1 MCNNRNK
8 LIAVFV
14 ITLVVLIT
22 SLVVCALMLGLFVI
36 SRTTSAPNSASQNP
50 ARVGLPTGQQA
61 DLEEEIKRVEA
72 EIDKIFADT
81 LAQLPSIPND
91 FGSRMKRV
99 QTLGKILL
107 FDKQLSVNR
116 NQACTFCHMPDVDF
130 TGPISILNMT
140 TVAYPGSVRNAS
152 ADPAHSRYGHRK
164 PQSDT
169 YYPVLQYNQAQ
180 GDFYGGNFWDLRATG
195 AYLQNPAA
203 EQAQDPPIDPN
214 EMGMP
219 DTACVV
225 RRLSQSPYRWFFEAV
240 WGPQSFVITWPADVD
255 QVCGKPGPP
264 PADDPLPV
272 RLSAADRGRSNATY
286 DQFALAIA
294 AYEAAPEISP
304 FSSKFDYALANP
316 DQRILTPDEQAGW
329 DLFHGKAKC
338 NTCHLDGTESLAG
351 KNARKITPGDVGS
364 KAPLF
369 TDFTSSNLGVPRNPA
384 IPYYTENKP
393 DRYGYTANPAGSA
406 FVDKGVGDFLRNP
419 RLNPN
424 SEWARLAPQFDGK
437 FQVST
442 LRNVDKRPRPDF
454 VKAYMHN
461 GYFKSLKEVVHFYNT
476 RDKLPRCQHGAP
488 GEKVTCWPAPDVPQN
503 MDKTIGNLGLTNE
516 QEDQLV
522 AFMKTLTDGYK
533 PQQAH
538 QRK

>member
-1 MCNNRNK
+1 MTR
-8 LIAVFV
+8 
-14 ITLVVLIT
+14 IT
-22 SLVVCALMLGLFVI
+22 SLVICALMLGLFVI
-36 SRTTSAPNSASQNP
+36 SQSFSSPNGSPQNQAPA
-50 ARVGLPTGQQA
+50 G
-61 DLEEEIKRVEA
+61 LEEEIKRVEA
-72 EIDKIFADT
+72 EIDRIFAET
-81 LAQLPSIPND
+81 LAQLPSIPSD
-91 FGSRMKRV
+91 AGSRMKRV
-99 QTLGKILL
+99 QTLGKLML
-107 FDKQLSVNR
+107 FDKQPSVNR

-152 ADPAHSRYGHRK
+152 ADPAQSRYGHRK
-164 PQSDT
+164 PQSYT
-169 YYPVLQYNQAQ
+169 YAPYYPPLQYK
-180 GDFYGGNFWDLRATG
+180 
-195 AYLQNPAA
+195 
-203 EQAQDPPIDPN
+203 QAQDPPVDPN

-240 WGPQSFVITWPADVD
+240 WGKQSFAITWPADVD

-272 RLSAADRGRSNATY
+272 HLSPEARGRSNATY

-316 DQRILTPDEQAGW
+316 DQQVLTPDEQAGW
-329 DLFHGKAKC
+329 DLFHGNAKC

-351 KNARKITPGDVGS
+351 KTSRRITPSDVGS

-369 TDFTSSNLGVPRNPA
+369 TDFTSSNLGIPRNQA
-384 IPYYTENKP
+384 IPYYNENKP
-393 DRYGYTANPAGSA
+393 DKYGYIANPAGSA
-406 FVDKGVGDFLRNP
+406 FVDKGVGAFLSDP

-424 SEWARLAPQFDGK
+424 SDWARLASQFDGK

-461 GYFKSLKEVVHFYNT
+461 GYLKSLKEVVHFYNT

-488 GEKVTCWPAPDVPQN
+488 GEKTTCWPAPEVPQN
-503 MDKTIGNLGLTNE
+503 MDTTIGNLGLTNE

-533 PQQAH
+533 LQQSH
-538 QRK
+538 TKK

>member
-1 MCNNRNK
+1 MTR
-8 LIAVFV
+8 
-14 ITLVVLIT
+14 IT
-22 SLVVCALMLGLFVI
+22 SLVICALMLGLFVI
-36 SRTTSAPNSASQNP
+36 SQSFSSPNGSPQNQAPA
-50 ARVGLPTGQQA
+50 G
-61 DLEEEIKRVEA
+61 LEEEIKRVEA
-72 EIDKIFADT
+72 EIDRIFAET
-81 LAQLPSIPND
+81 LAQLPSIPSD
-91 FGSRMKRV
+91 AGSRMKRV
-99 QTLGKILL
+99 QTLGKLML
-107 FDKQLSVNR
+107 FDKQPSVNR

-152 ADPAHSRYGHRK
+152 ADPAQSRYGHRK
-164 PQSDT
+164 PQSYT
-169 YYPVLQYNQAQ
+169 YAPYYPPLQYNQAQ

-195 AYLQNPAA
+195 VFLQNPAA
-203 EQAQDPPIDPN
+203 EQAQDPPVDPN

-240 WGPQSFVITWPADVD
+240 WGKQSFAITWPADVD
-255 QVCGKPGPP
+255 QVCGKRGPP

-272 RLSAADRGRSNATY
+272 HLSPEDRGRSNATY

-316 DQRILTPDEQAGW
+316 DQQVLTPDEQAGW

-351 KNARKITPGDVGS
+351 KTSRRITPSDVGS

-369 TDFTSSNLGVPRNPA
+369 TDFTSSNLGIPRNLA
-384 IPYYTENKP
+384 IPYYNENKP
-393 DRYGYTANPAGSA
+393 DKYGYIANPAGS
-406 FVDKGVGDFLRNP
+406 
-419 RLNPN
+419 
-424 SEWARLAPQFDGK
+424 QFDGK

-454 VKAYMHN
+454 VKAYMRN

-488 GEKVTCWPAPDVPQN
+488 GEKTTCWPAPEVPQN
-503 MDKTIGNLGLTNE
+503 MDTTIGNLGLTNE

-533 PQQAH
+533 LH
-538 QRK
+538 QSHTKK